1 MTGMMRW
8 VRVIGFCAAVLALA
22 GPAAALD
29 KVRFGTNWVPEAEHG
44 GHYQA
49 LADGTYAKYGLEV
62 EIVPGGPQVNNLLAL
77 LAGRLDFYMGG
88 NMIQPLDAAAQDI
101 PVVVVAAM
109 FQKDPACILS
119 HPGVFDSWESL
130 KEADLL
136 LGKEAEATFFQWMV
150 SEFGFKPEKVRP
162 YTFNP
167 GPFLANKR
175 AAQQGY
181 VTSEPYAIETQ
192 GGFRPNVFLLAD
204 RGFDTYSTV
213 IETRRDVVARNPDLV
228 RRFVEASVIGWYN
241 YLYGDNAKANAL
253 IRRGNPDITD
263 AQIAF
268 SIAKMKEYGIVDS
281 GDALKFGIGA
291 MTAERHKSFYD
302 KMVKAGV
309 LPAGIDIAKAYR
321 LDFVGKGVGLELR
334 PKP

>member
-1 MTGMMRW
+1 
-8 VRVIGFCAAVLALA
+8 
-22 GPAAALD
+22 
-29 KVRFGTNWVPEAEHG
+29 VRFGTNWVPEAEHG

-49 LADGTYAKYGLEV
+49 LADGTYAKYGLDV

-77 LAGRLDFYMGG
+77 LAGKLDFHMGG
-88 NMIQPLDAAAQDI
+88 NMIQPLDAAAQGI

-119 HPGVFDSWESL
+119 HPGVFDTWESL
-130 KEADLL
+130 KDADLL
-136 LGKEAEATFFQWMV
+136 LGKEAEATFFQWMM
-150 SEFGFKPEKVRP
+150 SEFGFRPERIRP

-167 GPFLANKR
+167 GPFLANER

-181 VTSEPYAIETQ
+181 VTSEPFAIETQ
-192 GGFRPNVFLLAD
+192 GGFRPNIFLLAD

-213 IETRRDVVARNPDLV
+213 IETRRDVVEAKPDLV

-241 YLYGDNAKANAL
+241 YLYGDNAKANEL
-253 IRRGNPDITD
+253 IRRGNPDITE

-281 GDALKFGIGA
+281 GDALKLGIGA

-309 LPAGIDIAKAYR
+309 LAPGIDIAKAYR
-321 LDFVGKGVGLELR
+321 LDFVNKGVGLELR